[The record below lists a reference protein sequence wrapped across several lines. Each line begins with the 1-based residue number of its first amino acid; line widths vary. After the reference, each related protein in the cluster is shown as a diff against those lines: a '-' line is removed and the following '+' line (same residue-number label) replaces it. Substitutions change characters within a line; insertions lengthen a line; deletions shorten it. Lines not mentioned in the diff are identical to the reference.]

1 MDKAMK
7 TTAENRETFEEIV
20 FSNRNKEYG
29 AYQIRNEYTKTLSR
43 GLMISVTAI
52 LVAIAIPLIAG
63 LYNNGNTGKPDITI
77 TVDMD
82 NPNDLKKDEIDPPP
96 PPDDMRKI
104 EEQTRFE
111 APVVT
116 IDTTNLSSSPFD
128 MDEMNRRGNTFLT
141 TSDTSISST
150 TEPPKVIEAPEP
162 PKTYTVVSEMPE
174 FPGGEGA
181 RLKFL
186 RDHIVYPRDAR
197 ELGITGTVYI
207 SFVVDEKGHI
217 VDLGIARGI
226 GGGCEGEAL
235 RVTSI
240 MPTWTP
246 GKQGGIAVRVHF
258 TMAVKFELN

>member
-29 AYQIRNEYTKTLSR
+29 AYQIRSEYAKTLSR
-43 GLMISVTAI
+43 GLMVSVTAL

-77 TVDMD
+77 SVDMD
-82 NPNDLKKDEIDPPP
+82 NPNDAKKDEIDPPP
-96 PPDDMRKI
+96 PPDDTRKM
-104 EEQTRFE
+104 EEQQRFE

-116 IDTTNLSSSPFD
+116 DDTANLSPNSFD
-128 MDEMNRRGNTFLT
+128 MDFWNQRGNTSLT
-141 TSDTSISST
+141 ANDTIPAAT
-150 TEPPKVIEAPEP
+150 TEPPKVIETPEP

-174 FPGGEGA
+174 FPGGEAA

-186 RDHIVYPRDAR
+186 RENIVYPRDAR

-217 VDLGIARGI
+217 VELGIARGI
-226 GGGCEGEAL
+226 GGGCEAEAL
-235 RVTSI
+235 RVTSM